1 MRHEFV
7 RILHVRIVS
16 DVDATAA
23 VAVSDV
29 NVVVVVV
36 RSTQCFL
43 GGNSTDNSQ

>member
-7 RILHVRIVS
+7 RILHVSIVS

-29 NVVVVVV
+29 NVVVVV

-43 GGNSTDNSQ
+43 SGNSTDNSQ

>member
-29 NVVVVVV
+29 NVVVV

-43 GGNSTDNSQ
+43 SGNSTDNSQ